1 MTVGINVLMEVHFCK
16 GSILKPDGRRL
27 ECEWA
32 VTRFGILAL
41 SDRGAHE
48 LEILP
53 AASVVSSEIIAS
65 VDLEGL
71 DEGALR
77 FVVRSILKRK
87 HLSKPGVKGKG
98 DAVLFV
104 LVNEALHD
112 LAKANEEEM
121 V

>member
-1 MTVGINVLMEVHFCK
+1 MEVHFCK
-16 GSILKPDGRRL
+16 GSIQRPDGGRH

-32 VTRFGILAL
+32 VTRYGIFAL

-48 LEILP
+48 LQNVP
-53 AASVVSSEIIAS
+53 AESVVASETIAS

-71 DEGALR
+71 DEAGLR
-77 FVVRSILKRK
+77 FVVRSILKRG

-112 LAKANEEEM
+112 LESLKQEEEE
-121 V
+121 